1 MGRKLRILFS
11 IPRTIW
17 FNLRYLPLSQA
28 IKLPVWIA
36 PNVRIK
42 ELHRGG
48 MKLKYARFNSTHIG
62 FHVADAVD
70 CYGVHTII
78 CVRRGGVWNLD
89 TAHIGQGAVIHVNEA
104 GVLTTGSHFAISG
117 TTSIVCSNSI
127 VIGDNVQ
134 FSWNSLVMDSDAH
147 KIFDVDGKLM
157 NLIGEVEIGNKV
169 WIAANITIM
178 KNSKIGDGCVV
189 AANSLVNKKFK
200 ESNVILAGS
209 PVREVKKIGGWEL

>member
-70 CYGVHTII
+70 SYGVHTIV
-78 CVRRGGVWNLD
+78 CVRKGGVWNLD

-104 GVLTTGSHFAISG
+104 GVLNTGKHFAISG

-127 VIGDNVQ
+127 IIGDDVQ

-147 KIFDVDGKLM
+147 RIFDKGGKLM
-157 NLIGEVEIGNKV
+157 NPVGTVEIGNRV
-169 WIAANITIM
+169 WIAANTTIM
-178 KNSKIGDGCVV
+178 KNSSIGNGSIV
-189 AANSLVNKKFK
+189 AANSMLKKKFHV
-200 ESNVILAGS
+200 SDVILAGS
-209 PVREVKKIGGWEL
+209 PARVVKEIGGWKL